1 MKIKYLF
8 LLLSLAIITNYASAG
23 IGDTTKVRIH
33 NHTDMTWFG
42 NYDATG
48 VMPAATNTY
57 SKILMHYKMQCA
69 TTGCSGWDYTT
80 QMLLMKPTGTYDSTL
95 ILVPNFTVNGNAVD
109 TFRYNLDTTWV
120 TMYDTLNDVTDSMYS
135 VSSLVREFADTTQ
148 PYTQTDSFYTWPGNY
163 WNYYFDANGN
173 KIDSVFVTTTE
184 IKVVYRTTDYS
195 APFEILQPYELGR
208 VITPYGS
215 YYNAQWINDY
225 VFDITDFAPLLH
237 DTVLIRAFYSGYS
250 SGFAVTLDFEFIE
263 GTPARTVKNVRP
275 MYKGYWI
282 YGNPANS
289 IENYLVPR
297 TFNLDADEK
306 MMKLRFTPTGHSFGG
321 PDNCAEFCEKT
332 YDVLINN
339 QLVTQKNIW
348 RDDCGENPLF
358 HQSGTWL
365 YDRANWCPGA
375 KGLAHDFDIPPT
387 FFTPGQPVTANVD
400 LENYINQGGNPGY
413 EITSD
418 LFTYGEPNHQLDA
431 TIEDVINPTKD
442 DAHARFNPSC
452 ANPRVVIK
460 NLGSTPLESA
470 IIRYG
475 IKGETSYN
483 YYWNGYLTF
492 NQSLEVQLPNIIL
505 NPGTAGNTFEAY
517 IYAPNGIGGADDYPY
532 NDTVR
537 TYAEKP
543 PVYDSMFIFVLK
555 TNLDA
560 TESNWEVKDDA
571 GNVIESNDGSGYAP
585 NTVYRDTF
593 FLQTGCYEFILRDV
607 AEDGLSFFANNS
619 GNGYA
624 RFIRPNNSIIKNFQ
638 PDFGSYISQIFMV
651 GNPQLPEP
659 NAVQNMAEPLM
670 FEVYPNPTSGKLSV
684 DLSLQK
690 AEDVSID
697 VVNMVGQ
704 TIETRRVANYL
715 SHIECFD
722 LQNQPAGVYFVKVK
736 IGEKGF
742 TKKVVLQK

>member
-1 MKIKYLF
+1 MKIKYSF
-8 LLLSLAIITNYASAG
+8 LLLLLVTVTGYLYAG
-23 IGDTTKVRIH
+23 VGDTTKLRIH

-48 VMPAATNTY
+48 VMPPATNTY

-80 QMLLMKPTGTYDSTL
+80 QILLMKPTGTYDSTL
-95 ILVPNFTVNGNAVD
+95 ILVPNFTVNGNTVD
-109 TFRYNLDTTWV
+109 TFRYNIDTTWV
-120 TMYDTLNDVTDSMYS
+120 TVFDTLNDVTDSVYS
-135 VSSLVREFADTTQ
+135 VSSLVREFSDTTQ

-173 KIDSVFVTTTE
+173 KIDSVFITTTE
-184 IKVVYRTTDYS
+184 TKVVYRTTDYS
-195 APFEILQPYELGR
+195 APFEVLQPYELGR

-237 DTVLIRAFYSGYS
+237 DTVLIRAFYSGWS

-275 MYKGYWI
+275 MYKGYWG
-282 YGNPANS
+282 YGNPGNS

-297 TFNLDADEK
+297 TFNLAADEK
-306 MMKLRFTPTGHSFGG
+306 MMMLRFTPTGHSFGG
-321 PDNCAEFCEKT
+321 PDNCAEFCEKV
-332 YDVLINN
+332 YDVVINN
-339 QLVTQKNIW
+339 QLVNQRSVW
-348 RDDCGENPLF
+348 RNDCGENPLF

-375 KGLAHDFDIPPT
+375 KGLRHDFDIPPT
-387 FFTPGQPVTANVD
+387 FFTPGQPVTVNVD
-400 LENYINQGGNPGY
+400 FEPYTNQGGNPGY

-475 IKGETSYN
+475 IKGETNYN

-505 NPGTAGNTFEAY
+505 NPGTASSTFEAF

-555 TNLDA
+555 TNADA

-571 GNVIESNDGSGYAP
+571 GNVIKFNDGSSYAP

-593 FLQTGCYEFILRDV
+593 RLQEGCYEFILRDA

-624 RFIRPNNSIIKNFQ
+624 RFLRPNNNIIKNFQ

-651 GNPQLPEP
+651 GNPQLPAP
-659 NAVQNMAEPLM
+659 NAVQNVVEPLM

-684 DLSLQK
+684 DLSLAK
-690 AEDVSID
+690 AENVNID

-704 TIETRRVANYL
+704 TIENRKVANYL
-715 SHIECFD
+715 SHIESFD
-722 LQNQPAGVYFVKVK
+722 LQSQPAGVYFVKVK
-736 IGEKGF
+736 IGEKSF
-742 TKKVVLQK
+742 TKKVVLQR